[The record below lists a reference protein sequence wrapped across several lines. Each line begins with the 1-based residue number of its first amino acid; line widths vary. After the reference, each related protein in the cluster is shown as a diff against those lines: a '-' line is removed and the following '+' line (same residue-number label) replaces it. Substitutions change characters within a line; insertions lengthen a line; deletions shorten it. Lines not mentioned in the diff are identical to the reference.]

1 MSSYIQ
7 QLNFLDFGAL
17 SGIVAENHFG
27 LSLEYKQ
34 GIHYKNPLTSAKFD
48 QTVSFPISN
57 PHSTIFV
64 IRTNSQIINQNIFAK
79 LNSSLESWDQES
91 VTISM
96 DHSGVAKYY
105 HILAMGY

>member
-1 MSSYIQ
+1 MIFSNLATFGSVGFSGYQILSSKTE
-7 QLNFLDFGAL
+7 L
-17 SGIVAENHFG
+17 SENVN
-27 LSLEYKQ
+27 LQ

-91 VTISM
+91 VNTSM